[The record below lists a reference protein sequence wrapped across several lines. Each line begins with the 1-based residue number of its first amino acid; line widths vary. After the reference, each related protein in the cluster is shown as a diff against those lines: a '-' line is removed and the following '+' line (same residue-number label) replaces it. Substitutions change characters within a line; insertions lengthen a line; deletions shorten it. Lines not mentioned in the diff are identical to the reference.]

1 MEKLSAFAVQS
12 DPPPEDQSTYGTKD
26 PILAATLGNF
36 GFEARHALP
45 VMLVVSAPGVI
56 NLVDKNSGRIEDCA
70 HLEFRFEAQIQ
81 SDVFGRLTARDIA
94 FAHEIAKLAQKEQ
107 TKEISSAET
116 LRLTQLRERWR
127 PRVIGPPGQN
137 LAGTLLWAVQKCYDQ
152 VTNFMV
158 VCNVTKELSA
168 NPMIEFSK
176 SVFRGVAYAVEP
188 LETEP
193 QAQRRSE
200 KFMRR

>member
-1 MEKLSAFAVQS
+1 MSAFAVQS
-12 DPPPEDQSTYGTKD
+12 DPSPNDQSCYGTKD

-45 VMLVVSAPGVI
+45 VMLVVSAAGVI
-56 NLVDKNSGRIEDCA
+56 NQVDRNTGRIEDCA
-70 HLEFRFEAQIQ
+70 HLEFRFEAEIQ
-81 SDVFGRLTARDIA
+81 SDVFGKLKALDIL

-107 TKEISSAET
+107 TKELSGAET
-116 LRLTQLRERWR
+116 LKLFRLREKWKAHY
-127 PRVIGPPGQN
+127 VGPNGQN
-137 LAGTLLWAVQKCYDQ
+137 MSGTLLWAVQKCYDQ

-158 VCNVTKELSA
+158 VCSVTKELSS
-168 NPMIEFSK
+168 NPMIEYSK
-176 SVFRGVAYAVEP
+176 SVYKGVAYAVEP